1 MTTLRR
7 TSLKKFYLFFSL
19 LNVLNIV
26 LYNIQYSKSLL
37 FTSYLKDNTNWCLH
51 VYTKHV
57 ASCLCTADNFGK
69 KSCILTTIHLN
80 SWLSFCNQN
89 TLKYFK
95 YHKNPFKSLI
105 LSSNPFNASSR
116 LYK

>member
-37 FTSYLKDNTNWCLH
+37 FTSYLKDNTNGVYMYIQNMLH
-51 VYTKHV
+51 LVYVHQITLGRKAV
-57 ASCLCTADNFGK
+57 Y
-69 KSCILTTIHLN
+69 TTIHFN